1 MNLHREIEI
10 QESKV
15 VREEIGE
22 IIKTSIFNKNNH
34 FRECDKEL
42 LLQKWST
49 ELSEKYSD
57 EELTVMVN
65 TLEEEKN
72 INSKEITKWVGFIA
86 FVVATSSFIS
96 SFKISKFIDEI
107 LLFLV
112 IFVILDTLRIFII
125 EKKYK
130 KSRNIYLP
138 IIKSALKKSGK

>member
-1 MNLHREIEI
+1 MNLYREIKI

-15 VREEIGE
+15 VREELE
-22 IIKTSIFNKNNH
+22 KIIKTSLFDKNNH

-49 ELSEKYSD
+49 ELSKKYSD
-57 EELTVMVN
+57 EELTVMIN
-65 TLEEEKN
+65 TLEEEKH

-96 SFKISKFIDEI
+96 SFEISKFIDGI

-125 EKKYK
+125 EKRDK

-138 IIKSALKKSGK
+138 IIKSSLKKSGK